1 MAERVFLLAVLYGSC
16 AWEIFGSAGVE
27 VDRFANP
34 RTAATQFRLATKW
47 VVYSRPLR
55 DSSMTNSAY
64 IPLTAIDCTIT
75 ALLIDRNAPLDV
87 LHANAA
93 ARVLA
98 VTQLMGTFSSRDVQD
113 ADAIDLKQLATTAMI
128 LLRDGCDLLNVLGWR
143 LQPT

>member
-1 MAERVFLLAVLYGSC
+1 
-16 AWEIFGSAGVE
+16 
-27 VDRFANP
+27 
-34 RTAATQFRLATKW
+34 
-47 VVYSRPLR
+47 
-55 DSSMTNSAY
+55 MTNSAY
-64 IPLTAIDCTIT
+64 IPLTSIDSLIP

-87 LHANAA
+87 LHANAT

-98 VTQLMGTFSSRDVQD
+98 VTQLMETFSSRDVQH